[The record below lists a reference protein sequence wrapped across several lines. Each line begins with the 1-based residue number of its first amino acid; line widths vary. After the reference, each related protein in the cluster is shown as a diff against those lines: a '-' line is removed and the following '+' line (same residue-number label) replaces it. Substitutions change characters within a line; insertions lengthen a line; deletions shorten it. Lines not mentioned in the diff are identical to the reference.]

1 MEGLDGF
8 KTKLRW
14 LQAIEA
20 TKQTAA
26 TFAKL
31 GAAMAA
37 CAALMA
43 CAAAKISTPMG
54 EMSESA
60 YVHLETVKTVA
71 TQNTAQKSCFDAVGT
86 IGGASLQAAITDP
99 AIAAV
104 NAMAK
109 VAGITGCASGASMQQ
124 AQIPQYVP
132 PKSGWEIA
140 ADVGKT
146 AIQYVV
152 PGAVAIRQSSD
163 NKEVALGA
171 QNAGVA
177 IAQSSDAREVGVMQ
191 ATTRSS
197 ERIATAGFDATAAA
211 ARAASEAAQSAALA
225 QAQAAQAQA
234 DAIAAL
240 PPTTQTIAGGNITQ
254 AGGDVDQSATGRDR
268 DVVRNTNCNA
278 LGGSGAPATA
288 GNNSATGG
296 ATSPFTAGYSPFVTG
311 GDGASGANNCGGG

>member
-1 MEGLDGF
+1 
-8 KTKLRW
+8 
-14 LQAIEA
+14 
-20 TKQTAA
+20 
-26 TFAKL
+26 
-31 GAAMAA
+31 
-37 CAALMA
+37 
-43 CAAAKISTPMG
+43 MG

-132 PKSGWEIA
+132 PKSGLEVVT
-140 ADVGKT
+140 DFGKT
-146 AIQYVV
+146 VVQYGV
-152 PGAVAIRQSSD
+152 PGAVAVMQSRD
-163 NKEVALGA
+163 NKDIAIGA
-171 QNAGVA
+171 QNAGVR

-191 ATTRSS
+191 ATMRSS

-211 ARAASEAAQSAALA
+211 ATAASEAAQAAALA

-234 DAIAAL
+234 DALAAL

-254 AGGDVDQSATGRDR
+254 AGGDVDQSATGGDR
-268 DVVRNTNCNA
+268 VTGDGNRLRNTVDCTA
-278 LGGSGAPATA
+278 IGGSGAPATA

-296 ATSPFTAGYSPFVTG
+296 ATSPLTAGYNPLITG